1 MKSKN
6 KTKNF
11 NFQEDARRKMEIEQ
25 YGKIL
30 SLRPSV
36 CHKSKKAYDRKQNK
50 KEVSRQLDTSFL
62 FAINYL

>member
-1 MKSKN
+1 MKAKK

-25 YGKIL
+25 YGKLL

-36 CHKSKKAYDRKQNK
+36 CHKSKKVYDRKQNK
-50 KEVSRQLDTSFL
+50 KEVSNFLDTSFL
-62 FAINYL
+62 F